1 MRGVGARPIRVLLA
15 DDHAVVRRGL
25 KMVLES
31 EDDLRVVS
39 EASDGSEAVRRAIQ
53 DDVDL
58 AVLDLSM
65 PGMSGLQVTREL
77 LRLRPQVRVVILS
90 MHDNEQY
97 VAEAVRA
104 GAGAYVLKTDGGRTL
119 IQACRAAAR
128 GEPFVQPTPG
138 RPRAHAIDREARA
151 ADVALT
157 PREAQVLSLI
167 ADGHTSR
174 EIASVLVISP
184 RTVERHR
191 EKLLKKLNLRNR
203 VELTRYALRIQLLDP

>member
-65 PGMSGLQVTREL
+65 PGMSGLQATREL
-77 LRLRPQVRVVILS
+77 LRLRPQVKVVILS

-119 IQACRAAAR
+119 SAPQALS
-128 GEPFVQPTPG
+128 Q
-138 RPRAHAIDREARA
+138 AIKAYA
-151 ADVALT
+151 PDVAVAPGGAFILAWHEEQF
-157 PREAQVLSLI
+157 PALK
-167 ADGHTSR
+167 
-174 EIASVLVISP
+174 
-184 RTVERHR
+184 TVTQTI
-191 EKLLKKLNLRNR
+191 KLPK
-203 VELTRYALRIQLLDP
+203 